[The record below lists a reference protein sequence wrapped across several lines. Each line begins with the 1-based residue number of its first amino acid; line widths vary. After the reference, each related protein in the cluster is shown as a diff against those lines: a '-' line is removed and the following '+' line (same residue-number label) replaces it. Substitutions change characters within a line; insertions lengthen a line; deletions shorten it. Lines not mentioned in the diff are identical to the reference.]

1 MERTI
6 QLLKDNDELKIIDV
20 PVSTELEIAY
30 ISYLETKKPGGGRAL
45 LFTKPIKNN
54 KIYKMPVL
62 TNLYGSKKRMEL
74 IFDKNLDDISA
85 RILTLLKPSA
95 PKGFWQKLAKL
106 RDFWSLRSVFVSKTQ
121 KKSPAQELVYLGKAA
136 RLEDLPILKTWEFDG
151 GSFITMGQVY
161 TTSLDGKINNLG
173 MYRLQK
179 FPDNT
184 LGLHWQIHKDSTAIF
199 EEYKKAGVKMPV
211 SIAIG
216 GDPLYAWCATAP
228 LPKGFFELMLY
239 GFIRS
244 KRARLTKCVSNELY
258 VPSDADIVIE
268 GFADPAKTKPE
279 GPFGD
284 HTGYYTQVEAYPF
297 LEITAIT
304 MKKNPVFCA
313 TVVGKPPLE
322 DKYMGYPTERIFL
335 PLLQT
340 SIPDLIDYRLP
351 ENGVFHN
358 LIICK
363 IRTRFPGQSKQI
375 MHALWGV
382 GQMSFVK
389 HAIFVGEDL
398 QDLHD
403 DAALARYVLN
413 RIDTRSF
420 SVSSGIIDAL
430 DHSSVIPLVGG
441 KLAIDATNKTFGS
454 NAQAGDLSA
463 GGVRGVGAKDLGA
476 SVAYS
481 ARGADLKA
489 GASADLSAL
498 DPAHSSSGVWGA
510 LSMDLSA
517 SATSNAAAPGAQ
529 AMPLLKDAELL
540 SELQKIQA
548 DVLEVR
554 QIFTDSA
561 NPVCLVKVR
570 KTFGVMGFFKEISA
584 LELSSAL
591 RLVFVVDDDNNDL
604 NNLYMLIWRIT
615 NNFDSE
621 RDFFAGSFLGFDATT
636 KTAEHD
642 GYNRAWPM
650 DTDCN
655 AEILDNLR
663 KRGLCDFDDEFL
675 RKWQITK
682 PRAGK

>member
-74 IFDKNLDDISA
+74 IFGKNLDAISA

-106 RDFWSLRSVFVSKTQ
+106 RDLWSLRSVFASKTQ
-121 KKSPAQELVYLGKAA
+121 KKSPAQELVYLGKNA

-199 EEYKKAGVKMPV
+199 DEYKKAGVKMPV

-284 HTGYYTQVEAYPF
+284 HTGYYTQVENYPF

-403 DAALARYVLN
+403 DTALARYVLN

-454 NAQAGDLSA
+454 NAQAGDLNA
-463 GGVRGVGAKDLGA
+463 
-476 SVAYS
+476 
-481 ARGADLKA
+481 
-489 GASADLSAL
+489 ASADLGAAAQNANVTPSA
-498 DPAHSSSGVWGA
+498 GGA
-510 LSMDLSA
+510 DLSA
-517 SATSNAAAPGAQ
+517 STRGDGVKDLSAGKDLGEVSATPSARANRV
-529 AMPLLKDAELL
+529 LKDAELL

-548 DVLEVR
+548 NVLEVR